1 MSNYS
6 LKIADYVIFFNGM
19 SEGLVLKP
27 PASQLDF
34 ITKDADYDL
43 AINVFRGPVQLPTG
57 ATAVFRAPQVE
68 ETGGVRVK
76 KSDRFWTVYHKTP
89 MIIIH
94 TTCPT
99 DDSCREAMLIIRPQE
114 KSWDLVMDSST
125 DELNPLCYPVDG
137 LLLYYLTALKGDIF
151 IHGSG
156 VLHKGRGYLFTGRSG
171 RGKTTMADIFHKA
184 GSGVVHDDRLIL
196 RQKDGGVYMYNTPV
210 YNNEKYKKSMLS
222 SIYIIEH
229 GSSNEYLALR
239 QPEAMTAVM
248 ANCIQHH
255 WNIGLIENLTEAI
268 HRLVM
273 MVNTKKLKFVP
284 DSTVIKYIESDGS

>member
-6 LKIADYVIFFNGM
+6 LKIADYTIFFKGM
-19 SEGLVLKP
+19 SDGLVLRP
-27 PASQLDF
+27 SASQEDF
-34 ITKDADYDL
+34 LTTDADYDL
-43 AINVFRGPVQLPTG
+43 AVNVFRGPVQLPPG

-68 ETGGVRVK
+68 EAGGERVQ
-76 KSDRFWTVYHKTP
+76 KSDKFWTVYHKTP
-89 MIIIH
+89 RIIIH
-94 TTCPT
+94 TICPT
-99 DDSCREAMLIIRPQE
+99 DDNCDEAMLIIRPE
-114 KSWDLVMDSST
+114 ELSWDLVMDTLT
-125 DELNPLCYPVDG
+125 DEVNPMCYPVDG

-156 VLHKGRGYLFTGRSG
+156 VLHKDMGYLFTGRSG
-171 RGKTTMADIFHKA
+171 KGKTTMAGIFHEA
-184 GSGVVHDDRLIL
+184 GSKVVHDDRLIL
-196 RQKDGGVYMYNTPV
+196 RQTDGGIFMYNTPV
-210 YNNEKYKKSMLS
+210 YNNERSKKSLLS

-229 GSSNEYLALR
+229 GNSNEVMALR

-255 WNIGLIENLTEAI
+255 WNISLIEKLTGAI

-273 MVNTKKLKFVP
+273 MVNTKNLKFVP

>member
-6 LKIADYVIFFNGM
+6 LKIADYVILFNGM
-19 SEGLVLKP
+19 SGSPVLS
-27 PASQLDF
+27 PAAPQQDF
-34 ITKDADYDL
+34 ITTDENYDL
-43 AINVFRGPVQLPTG
+43 AVNVSRGQVQLPPG

-68 ETGGVRVK
+68 ETGGVRIK

-89 MIIIH
+89 RIIIH
-94 TTCPT
+94 TICPA
-99 DDSCREAMLIIRPQE
+99 DDNCREAMLTIRPEE
-114 KSWDLVMDSST
+114 KSWDLVMDT
-125 DELNPLCYPVDG
+125 RTETVNPMCYPVDG
-137 LLLYYLTALKGDIF
+137 LLLYYLTALRGDIF

-156 VLHKGRGYLFTGRSG
+156 VLHKDRGYLFTGRSG
-171 RGKTTMADIFHKA
+171 KGKTTMAGIFHKE
-184 GSGVVHDDRLIL
+184 GSKVVHDDRLIL

-210 YNNEKYKKSMLS
+210 YNNEKNKKSLLS

-229 GSSNEYLALR
+229 GSSNEVLALR

-255 WNIGLIENLTEAI
+255 WNISLIEKLTETI

-273 MVNTKKLKFVP
+273 MVNTKELKFVP